1 MAAFDIDDY
10 MERVTKIKKLKLD
23 SLRIHATDIERLI
36 NDVRSVSI
44 RVHIPKIIDAYV
56 DWNFENNNLKPSD
69 LALELSKKLNVRNAK
84 RKQELIDQMTEII
97 KIEAIKQ
104 AENHLSKQVS
114 NTRKKKVSASTIAC
128 PECDSLFKPE
138 DEIWKQCGASLK
150 KKQNESKLPLK
161 SLMDTKIIG
170 EGSNAYQINRSNR
183 YSSRQVRMKGK
194 YDRPNFL

>member
-138 DEIWKQCGASLK
+138 DEI
-150 KKQNESKLPLK
+150 
-161 SLMDTKIIG
+161 
-170 EGSNAYQINRSNR
+170 
-183 YSSRQVRMKGK
+183 
-194 YDRPNFL
+194 